1 MNIFRRIKNRLVNA
15 TRYSIAGFSAAW
27 RNEEAFRFEAAAV
40 LVLLPAA
47 FWVGETFQ
55 VRALLIG
62 SCLLVMLVELLNSA
76 IEAVVDEVTAEY
88 TELAG
93 RAKDLGSAAVMLS
106 IFIALAIWLGV
117 MFDRWWS

>member
-62 SCLLVMLVELLNSA
+62 SCLLVMVVELLNSA